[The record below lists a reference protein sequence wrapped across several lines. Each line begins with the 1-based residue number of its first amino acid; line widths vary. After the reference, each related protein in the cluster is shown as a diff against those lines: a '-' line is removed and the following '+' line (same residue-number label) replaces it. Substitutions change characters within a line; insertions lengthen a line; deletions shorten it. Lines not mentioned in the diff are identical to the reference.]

1 LYVYPLSLGGGS
13 STITLRDSGVG
24 LARLDSCYEPGTRQ
38 HRYVTFD
45 FRNYPWSWSCSP
57 VGYVKTGAPLSQ
69 GDNTTYYEHYLAS
82 VTDYFYST
90 NPNEGW
96 DWSSCGL
103 THAPAWFAWT
113 Y

>member
-1 LYVYPLSLGGGS
+1 
-13 STITLRDSGVG
+13 
-24 LARLDSCYEPGTRQ
+24 
-38 HRYVTFD
+38 
-45 FRNYPWSWSCSP
+45 
-57 VGYVKTGAPLSQ
+57 VKTGAPLSQ